1 MTFKKLLVLLL
12 SISLILLTAC
22 KGGSV
27 STPSDQHNE
36 ESSESVQTNETIQL
50 LYCEN
55 DTINPY
61 KTINKTNAEI
71 AHLIYEPLVKL
82 DNNFEPVLALAESV
96 EIKGNVCTVTLKD
109 ALFFDGSKV
118 TADDIVFSAELAK
131 NSKRF
136 SYLFYEVKN
145 LFAQGNK
152 EIVFELTK
160 KDPYFTNLLTFPI
173 LKSGT
178 DDLKDEDNMEIPPV
192 GCGRFMISKDETAL
206 TPFENYYGNKSP
218 VSKIKLINAPDKE
231 AVKHY
236 VEIGATD
243 IYYTDYSDS
252 SIYRMSGK
260 RQTVNL
266 SNLVYIG
273 VNHKNPLLA
282 TYEMR
287 LAISSALNKEE
298 IVKTAFHGNALAAEG
313 FFHSAWKEISNVQT
327 LQALPNEKLVVE
339 NLEKIGYN
347 STDTKGIRKSAYGS
361 RLSFNLLVNGD
372 NPSKLSMANLLV
384 AQLKKVGIEIK
395 INSVSASQFSSL
407 VNSGNFQL
415 YIGEIKMLPNMDV
428 SSLVLPGG
436 SAAQGIVSPYAKSQE
451 DDQEETENIDTSL
464 DNFSNKAYISVING
478 FYSGKNSVADLASS
492 LISAMPVIPVVFRS
506 GVVFHKNDIKDLG
519 ELSTTDLFL
528 SIDKYKFEN

>member
-27 STPSDQHNE
+27 STPSNE
-36 ESSESVQTNETIQL
+36 SQGENAQTLQASKSLQL

-61 KTINKTNAEI
+61 KTINKANAEI
-71 AHLIYEPLVKL
+71 AQLIYEPLVKL
-82 DNNFEPVLALAESV
+82 DNNFKPVFALAKSV
-96 EIKGNVCTVTLKD
+96 DIKNNICTVTLKD

-118 TADDIVFSAELAK
+118 TADDVVFSIGLAK
-131 NSKRF
+131 DSERY

-145 LFAQGNK
+145 VFAEGSEK
-152 EIVFELTK
+152 IVFELSKT
-160 KDPYFTNLLTFPI
+160 DPYFTNLLTFPI
-173 LKSGT
+173 LKTGT
-178 DDLKDEDNMEIPPV
+178 DNLKDEDNMEIAPV
-192 GCGRFMISKDETAL
+192 GCGRFMLSKDETAL
-206 TPFENYYGNKSP
+206 TPFENYYGDKSP

-231 AVKHY
+231 SVKHY

-243 IYYTDYSDS
+243 IYYTDYSDA

-260 RQTVNL
+260 RHMVNL
-266 SNLVYIG
+266 NNLVYIG
-273 VNHKNPLLA
+273 INHKNSLLS

-298 IVKTAFHGNALAAEG
+298 IITKAFHGNATVAEG
-313 FFHSAWKEISNVQT
+313 FFHSAWDEISNVQT
-327 LQALPNEKLVVE
+327 LQATPNEKIVIE

-347 STDTKGIRKSAYGS
+347 STDTKGIRKSAFGS
-361 RLSFNLLVNGD
+361 RLSFNLLVNRD
-372 NPSKLSMANLLV
+372 NPSKLSLAHLL
-384 AQLKKVGIEIK
+384 ATQLKKVGIEIK
-395 INSVSASQFSSL
+395 INEVSASQFSSL
-407 VNSGNFQL
+407 VSTGNFQM
-415 YIGEIKMLPNMDV
+415 YIGEVKVLPNMDI

-436 SAAQGIVSPYAKSQE
+436 SAAAGIVSPHTEATKENS
-451 DDQEETENIDTSL
+451 EETENIDTTL
-464 DNFSNKAYISVING
+464 DNFNNKAYISVING

-506 GVVFHKNDIKDLG
+506 GVVFHKDEITDLG
-519 ELSTTDLFL
+519 TVSATDLFL